1 MKKLFR
7 LDSRQGTAW
16 YQVVL
21 AFTAFLLLANGGPA
35 SAGGDDAALD
45 FVWAETYAGVFAGY
59 ARMNNRIVD
68 VDGFAN
74 WGHPGSGSNYNDDA
88 FAGGV
93 LVGKKFRIE
102 GVPFRIEVDGTFGD
116 LSATTNTL
124 DPEGLDETAKAEFHW
139 NVTTR
144 IGLEYTLGRTTVF
157 TTGGLA
163 IARIANSVTDM
174 DFLPDSP
181 LTPPPT
187 RVDPDD
193 SFRDSST
200 EIGWVI
206 GAGVE
211 TPLADDWI
219 LRLEGSYLDFGSSTY
234 DVNRSANNPCGPGNP
249 RRPCPYRVENNLALV
264 RLALIYPFS
273 W

>member
-1 MKKLFR
+1 MKTLFR
-7 LDSRQGTAW
+7 LDSKQGFPWRA
-16 YQVVL
+16 VVL
-21 AFTAFLLLANGGPA
+21 AFTAFLLLVNGGPA
-35 SAGGDDAALD
+35 SAEGDDAALD
-45 FVWAETYAGVFAGY
+45 FAWAETYAGVFAGY

-74 WGHPGSGSNYNDDA
+74 WGHPGSVSKYNDDG

-93 LVGKKFRIE
+93 LVGKKFRVE
-102 GVPFRIEVDGTFGD
+102 GVPFRIEVDATFGD
-116 LSATTNTL
+116 PSATTNTL
-124 DPEGLDETAKAEFHW
+124 DPEGLDETAKAEFRW
-139 NVTTR
+139 SVTTR
-144 IGLEYTLGRTTVF
+144 LGLEHTFERVTVF

-174 DFLPDSP
+174 DFIPNSS

-206 GAGVE
+206 GAGIE

-234 DVNRSANNPCGPGNP
+234 NVNRSANNACGPGGP
-249 RRPCPYRVENNLALV
+249 RRPCPYRVEANLALV